1 MTFAITLSILVGLAA
16 HTLLMQWRNDIFH
29 GGKQ

>member
-16 HTLLMQWRNDIFH
+16 HTLWRQYADDVFRS
-29 GGKQ
+29 GR